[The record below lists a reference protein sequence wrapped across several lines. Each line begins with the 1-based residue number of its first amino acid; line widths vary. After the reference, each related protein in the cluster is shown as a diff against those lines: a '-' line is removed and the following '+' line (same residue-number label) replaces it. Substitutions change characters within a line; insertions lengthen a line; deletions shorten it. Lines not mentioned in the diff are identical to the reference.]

1 MLANDILDLNDLY
14 ERVGREKQKELSNN
28 RQRLNQAIRS
38 MLSNQEESEFPP
50 ILRTIDRHLRQ
61 YRLCGRIDPYDVFN
75 EACNRALKKIERGEE
90 ISLLPAWFRT
100 TSFYI
105 VCEWSRK
112 HRQYDDVGS
121 IDAEDFQEQP
131 HPCSVTDRLDLIAM
145 REAYGKLPPLDR
157 KILLMHA
164 SGMTWEDV
172 ARQLIQSG
180 EQSGDHGHVTQ
191 SIAQRA
197 HRARRRLRDT
207 ISS

>member
-1 MLANDILDLNDLY
+1 MGASHTTVA
-14 ERVGREKQKELSNN
+14 ERTNPFMSEN

-75 EACNRALKKIERGEE
+75 EAYTRALKKFEKGEE
-90 ISLLPAWFRT
+90 ILLLPAWFRT

-112 HRQYDDVGS
+112 HQRHDHVDSV
-121 IDAEDFQEQP
+121 DTEDFQERP
-131 HPCSVTDRLDLIAM
+131 HHCSVDRLDLIAM
-145 REAYGKLPPLDR
+145 QDAYGQLPSLDR

-164 SGMTWEDV
+164 SGLTWEEV
-172 ARQLIQSG
+172 ARRLIQSG
-180 EQSGDHGHVTQ
+180 EQSGALGHVTQ

-197 HRARRRLRDT
+197 HRARRRLRD
-207 ISS
+207 IIAA

>member
-1 MLANDILDLNDLY
+1 MDAFPQTVA
-14 ERVGREKQKELSNN
+14 ERTNPSMSENHE
-28 RQRLNQAIRS
+28 RLKQAIRS

-61 YRLCGRIDPYDVFN
+61 SRLCGRIDPYDVFN
-75 EACNRALKKIERGEE
+75 EACNRALKKFEKGEE
-90 ISLLPAWFRT
+90 IPLLPAWFRT

-112 HRQYDDVGS
+112 HRQYDEAGS
-121 IDAEDFQEQP
+121 IDTEDFQERP
-131 HPCSVTDRLDLIAM
+131 HHCSVTDRLDLIAM
-145 REAYGKLPPLDR
+145 REAYGQLPLLDR

-180 EQSGDHGHVTQ
+180 EQSGDLGHVTQ
-191 SIAQRA
+191 CIAQRA

-207 ISS
+207 LSE